1 MRKQILGS
9 LGFVGLLILTL
20 YSLNAGFIRWT
31 DVSAALAGVYLTGM
45 VSSLVYAFTD
55 WFERHFGVK
64 KGAERSTIDQRGFER
79 AILHSNEIT
88 KVTDAL
94 FNHYAGVVDRIDQLW
109 DYQPKDEGEQIF
121 RKGTTPGEI
130 FPMWGLGT
138 SSQIPENLKQDKEH
152 FKSFREAWNIYSAGP
167 PVFAEAKRAEAQT
180 RQMVRNYLTNS
191 QNKVMPPPR
200 LIESLTTDIIDK
212 IEARY
217 KIQFAPDFEANM
229 MTVQPFG
236 ASAFVTPAIDR
247 QALDELWTP
256 DPEWTLESAKKLA
269 DSMNAIAR
277 KQDVLDVVRTMR
289 EAWRAVTSNRNDFLA
304 AKDKLVQ
311 KARSISYHIPELTE
325 SECDYC
331 RPLKEK
337 RKALT
342 GLLEVAA

>member
-1 MRKQILGS
+1 
-9 LGFVGLLILTL
+9 
-20 YSLNAGFIRWT
+20 
-31 DVSAALAGVYLTGM
+31 
-45 VSSLVYAFTD
+45 
-55 WFERHFGVK
+55 
-64 KGAERSTIDQRGFER
+64 
-79 AILHSNEIT
+79 
-88 KVTDAL
+88 
-94 FNHYAGVVDRIDQLW
+94 
-109 DYQPKDEGEQIF
+109 
-121 RKGTTPGEI
+121 
-130 FPMWGLGT
+130 
-138 SSQIPENLKQDKEH
+138 
-152 FKSFREAWNIYSAGP
+152 
-167 PVFAEAKRAEAQT
+167 
-180 RQMVRNYLTNS
+180 MVRNYLTNS
-191 QNKVMPPPR
+191 QNKVMPQPR
-200 LIESLTTDIIDK
+200 LIERLTTDIIDK

-236 ASAFVTPAIDR
+236 APAFVTPAIDR

-304 AKDKLVQ
+304 AKDRLVQ
-311 KARSISYHIPELTE
+311 KARSISYHIPDLTE